1 MGLKY
6 SIITPF
12 TSFIAVEV
20 RNEKISNSMTLQK
33 IPLKIPKPQTKAAST
48 KVRTGKAKISVRNCF
63 YYESKSTIGVE
74 FGTASAKVGDSS
86 VKFQAW
92 DTGTIEKK
100 KIK

>member
-48 KVRTGKAKISVRNCF
+48 KVRTGKAKISVGGKFSNA
-63 YYESKSTIGVE
+63 YKATIGAD
-74 FGTASAKVGDSS
+74 FQTSSAKVGDSS